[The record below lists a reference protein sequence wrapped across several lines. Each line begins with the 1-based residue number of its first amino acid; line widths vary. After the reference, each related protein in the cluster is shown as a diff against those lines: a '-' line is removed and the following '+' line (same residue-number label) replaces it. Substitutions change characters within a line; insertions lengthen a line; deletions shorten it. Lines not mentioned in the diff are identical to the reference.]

1 MVGPALC
8 AAAPEAMVSI
18 SNEMAAALRIKERS
32 LGHAASPAMPRK
44 AMLVTHDAGL
54 RKFMRLAGVPLVLR
68 HYIIR
73 RLMPV
78 GFRRQWTT
86 PNGRAPQLF
95 SISFPSS
102 AASFSVSASFSLSPR
117 CLFTARA

>member
-18 SNEMAAALRIKERS
+18 SNEMAAALRIKER
-32 LGHAASPAMPRK
+32 
-44 AMLVTHDAGL
+44 T
-54 RKFMRLAGVPLVLR
+54 FIRLARAPLCLG

-73 RLMPV
+73 E
-78 GFRRQWTT
+78 GHA
-86 PNGRAPQLF
+86 GRVPAAMGQGPRVPHQLAPQLF

-102 AASFSVSASFSLSPR
+102 AASFSVSASLSFSPR